1 MMPIQYM
8 KGLGT
13 HLQLELPKRV
23 VAIREKRDRLVH
35 LEVWRVQHLVE
46 TALRLGVQ
54 GLHKPK
60 ALERGRF
67 VLFFT
72 LVHTPDTL
80 ANNDLEVMLLQRL
93 RGRSHPLQSWRCE
106 LSALEDEAP
115 LELPPRASLLKPFT
129 FHNQIRDETSR
140 NRMGLCAFLGGG
152 LGLPGAGVPSLTGLE
167 AQLALQHLDHF
178 FHLMPFPVQ
187 PAHLVGG

>member
-35 LEVWRVQHLVE
+35 LDVLRVQHLVE

-72 LVHTPDTL
+72 LVKTPDTL
-80 ANNDLEVMLLQRL
+80 AHNDLEFMLLVKPIAHVGPINAHFERTLSRGQQAPIAGIALDKTRL
-93 RGRSHPLQSWRCE
+93 L
-106 LSALEDEAP
+106 
-115 LELPPRASLLKPFT
+115 FT
-129 FHNQIRDETSR
+129 
-140 NRMGLCAFLGGG
+140 
-152 LGLPGAGVPSLTGLE
+152 
-167 AQLALQHLDHF
+167 
-178 FHLMPFPVQ
+178 
-187 PAHLVGG
+187 